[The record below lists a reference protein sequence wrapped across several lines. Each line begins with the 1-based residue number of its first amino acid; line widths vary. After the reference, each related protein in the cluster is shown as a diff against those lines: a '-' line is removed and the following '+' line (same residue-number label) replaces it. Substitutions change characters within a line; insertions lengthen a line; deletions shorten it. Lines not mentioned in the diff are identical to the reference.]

1 MDKGI
6 NFQTDVKFDHGM
18 GRKEAELRWKE
29 PHHRL
34 MRVEESQLLFK
45 VSLFWQCWL
54 DSCTVVVFSPWLG
67 AARGMHHLV

>member
-18 GRKEAELRWKE
+18 GPKEAELRWEE

-45 VSLFWQCWL
+45 GVSILAVL
-54 DSCTVVVFSPWLG
+54 
-67 AARGMHHLV
+67 ARFLYSGCV